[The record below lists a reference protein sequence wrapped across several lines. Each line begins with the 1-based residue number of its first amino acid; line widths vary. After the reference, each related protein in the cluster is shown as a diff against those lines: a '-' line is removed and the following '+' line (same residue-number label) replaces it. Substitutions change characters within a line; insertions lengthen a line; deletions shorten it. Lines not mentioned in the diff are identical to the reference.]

1 MRVELNQL
9 EIGCILSEDV
19 QSGTNQVLMRKNTIL
34 TAEHITVLKVF
45 LIVSVE
51 VETILVNGKP
61 FTPKEVIK
69 AKENKKNNLEK
80 KAEKTFLDLY
90 LQAVHTYKKLFQGW
104 QAGTKV
110 DILSIRKILLP
121 LLEKIDQQPEKI
133 ISLHHYATKKDYI
146 FHHAV
151 TLGVLSAYIGRKL
164 NYKKAEEIQLGIAGM
179 MADSGMAKIPNSIS
193 EKKVELTNFEFEE
206 IKNHPLYSYK
216 MIKGIPGVTDGV
228 LVGVLQ
234 HHEREDSSGY
244 PIGLNSNKIHKFSRI
259 IAVIDIF
266 HAMTSERYYKLKQ
279 SPYKVIELIIKDNFG
294 KYDIKVVQLLC
305 SLVSNF
311 SIGKK
316 VRLNNNDI
324 GEVIFIEPQ
333 APTRPMIKIQ
343 NSNEFIKLAN
353 RNDLYIEEVL
363 N

>member
-1 MRVELNQL
+1 MRIEPNQL
-9 EIGCILSEDV
+9 EIGCILSKDV
-19 QSGTNQVLMRKNTIL
+19 QSITNQVLMRKNTVL
-34 TAEHITVLKVF
+34 TEEYVTVLKVF
-45 LIVSVE
+45 LIDSVE
-51 VETILVNGKP
+51 VEETLVNGKP
-61 FTPKEVIK
+61 FRPKGVI
-69 AKENKKNNLEK
+69 ESEDSNKNKLNK
-80 KAEKTFLDLY
+80 DADKPFLDLY
-90 LQAVHTYKKLFQGW
+90 LQAVHTYKKLFEGW

-121 LLEKIDQQPEKI
+121 LLEKLDKQPEEI
-133 ISLHHYATKKDYI
+133 ISLHYYATKENYI
-146 FHHAV
+146 SHHAV
-151 TLGVLSAYIGRKL
+151 TLGVLSAYLGRKL
-164 NYKKAEEIQLGIAGM
+164 NYKKGEEIQLGIAGM
-179 MADSGMAKIPNSIS
+179 MADSGMAKIQNSILQ
-193 EKKVELTNFEFEE
+193 KKVALTSFEFEE
-206 IKNHPLYSYK
+206 IKNHPMYSYK

-234 HHEREDSSGY
+234 HHEREDGSGY
-244 PIGLNSNKIHKFSRI
+244 PMSLNSNKLHKFSRI

-279 SPYKVIELIIKDNFG
+279 SPYNVIELIIKDNFG

-333 APTRPMIKIQ
+333 APTRPMIKIEK
-343 NSNEFIKLAN
+343 SNEIIKLAN
-353 RNDLYIEEVL
+353 RSDLYIEVVIK
-363 N
+363 